1 MEEENKNNNTEEV
14 KENKIDTDEIIKETA
29 NTFNEVKD
37 QVKGSFNKEDLKKNA
52 SETKNFIFGMFKNP
66 IEELKNIAND
76 TTNSYFKYSII
87 LVVVWILAL
96 LIFYSA
102 GINTINIF
110 RYVLPIIKLILSPIS
125 IVFIMS
131 LIIFVMNKN
140 KDKGLITIISVVTAT
155 KLPVVISSVVS
166 LLVLFSKD
174 ISKVTVMFAS
184 LCSVISTVLLY
195 FGIKFILN
203 EDDDKKF
210 IKTFAIIEGI
220 YYIAAIVVSFLQ
232 ISI

>member
-1 MEEENKNNNTEEV
+1 MEEENKNNDTEEV
-14 KENKIDTDEIIKETA
+14 KENKINTDEILKETA

-52 SETKNFIFGMFKNP
+52 NETKNFIFGMFKNP
-66 IEELKNIAND
+66 IEELKKIADD
-76 TTNSYFKYSII
+76 TNNSYFKYSII
-87 LVVVWILAL
+87 LVVVWILAV
-96 LIFYSA
+96 LISFSA
-102 GINTINIF
+102 GIRTINIF
-110 RYVLPIIKLILSPIS
+110 RYILPIIKLILSPIA

-140 KDKGLITIISVVTAT
+140 KDKGLMTIISVVTAT
-155 KLPVVISSVVS
+155 KLPVVMARVIS
-166 LLVLFSKD
+166 LLVLFSSD
-174 ISKVTVMFAS
+174 ISRLTTRFTT

-195 FGIKFILN
+195 FGIKFIFN

-220 YYIAAIVVSFLQ
+220 YYIAAIIMSFLQ
-232 ISI
+232 ISM